1 MNGSKR
7 ARHTPSI
14 SNSTKI
20 YGIMGGL
27 GGGIGVGVTNI
38 GIYRHIMIKAGQGL
52 PELRG
57 LTPAQQFTQLK
68 NRKLL
73 SVNPLGSGGV
83 GKRSLIFAGSRSG
96 YVK

>member
-1 MNGSKR
+1 MVANVLDTLLLFQIVQKFFDIVGGTVR
-7 ARHTPSI
+7 ATA
-14 SNSTKI
+14 SN
-20 YGIMGGL
+20 MG
-27 GGGIGVGVTNI
+27 T
-38 GIYRHIMIKAGQGL
+38 YRHQQIKGSQGL

-57 LTPAQQFTQLK
+57 MTPAQQFTQLK

-83 GKRSLIFAGSRSG
+83 GKRSLIFVGSRSG